1 MIGNDIVD
9 LKLAT
14 KQSNWKR
21 DRFLDKVFT
30 KDEQEFILKSKT
42 PFKMVWMLWAM
53 KESAYKMYVQQTSM
67 RFLNPK
73 KMQCKLT
80 SETEGVVEVNENEY
94 ITKSQINNN
103 FIYTIASLKTDK
115 KILSTTFELTN
126 NSYSI
131 QHKESY
137 KKLIEMVS
145 KKRKLPV
152 KDIHIKKNK
161 VGVPKL
167 FLNSKELK
175 TSFSISH
182 HGHYGAYAIL
192 N

>member
-9 LKLAT
+9 LKLAA

-30 KDEQEFILKSKT
+30 KGEQELIFNAKT
-42 PFKMVWMLWAM
+42 PFKMVWMLWSM
-53 KESAYKMYVQQTSM
+53 KESAYKMYVQQISK
-67 RFLNPK
+67 RFFNPK
-73 KMQCKLT
+73 ILHCKLI
-80 SETEGVVEVNENEY
+80 SETEGIVEVNENEY
-94 ITKSQINNN
+94 ITKSQINND
-103 FIYTIASLKTDK
+103 FIYTIASLKNDK
-115 KILSTTFELTN
+115 KIWSTIFELTN

-152 KDIHIKKNK
+152 KGIHIKKNK

>member
-9 LKLAT
+9 LKLAVV
-14 KQSNWKR
+14 QSNWKR
-21 DRFLDKVFT
+21 NRFLDKVFT

-42 PFKMVWMLWAM
+42 PFKMVWRLWTM
-53 KESAYKMYVQQTSM
+53 KESAYKMYVQQISK
-67 RFLNPK
+67 RFFNPK
-73 KMQCKLT
+73 ILHCKLI
-80 SETEGVVEVNENEY
+80 SETKGIVAMNGERYETNSEVNND
-94 ITKSQINNN
+94 
-103 FIYTIASLKTDK
+103 FIYTIASLKNDK
-115 KILSTTFELTN
+115 KTLSTTFELTN
-126 NSYSI
+126 DSHSI

-137 KKLIEMVS
+137 EKLIEMVS

-182 HGHYGAYAIL
+182 HGHYGACVIL